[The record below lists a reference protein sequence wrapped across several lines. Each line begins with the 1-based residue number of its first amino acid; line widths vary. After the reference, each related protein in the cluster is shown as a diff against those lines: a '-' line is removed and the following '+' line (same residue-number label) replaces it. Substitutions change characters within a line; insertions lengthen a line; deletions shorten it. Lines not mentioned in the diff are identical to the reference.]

1 MAFPVWNSQMN
12 APTTMLS
19 TPAAAGFRV
28 LISSSSASRPSGSSC
43 QGTNRLIR
51 ADESKTAS
59 RVAGI
64 DLDVIMVAVA
74 AIARAGLIAPAAWG
88 QAGLPGGAIAG
99 PSRLLAQL
107 PLLTGEPGALPAV
120 LSHQTPVANWTAQ
133 S

>member
-19 TPAAAGFRV
+19 TPAAAGFQV
-28 LISSSSASRPSGSSC
+28 LIRSSSASRPSESSC

-64 DLDVIMVAVA
+64 DLDVIMVAA
-74 AIARAGLIAPAAWG
+74 TAIARAGLTAAPAAWG
-88 QAGLPGGAIAG
+88 QAGLPGGAIVG
-99 PSRLLAQL
+99 PSWLLALL
-107 PLLTGEPGALPAV
+107 PLLMGAPRALHRRAPLV
-120 LSHQTPVANWTAQ
+120 M
-133 S
+133 